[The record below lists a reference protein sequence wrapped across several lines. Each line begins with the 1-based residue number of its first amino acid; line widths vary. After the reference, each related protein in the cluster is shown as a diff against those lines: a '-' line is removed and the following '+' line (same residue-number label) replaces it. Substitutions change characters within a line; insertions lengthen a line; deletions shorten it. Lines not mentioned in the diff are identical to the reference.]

1 MGWAMKFWPKSLY
14 RQILLVAALALL
26 VAQAFNAYMLLAG
39 SRSRADAE
47 AAATLISRVSN
58 HAERLEERGRDWEYR
73 QREGRQ
79 SEGRQGDNQR
89 RKKPNI
95 AIIVS
100 DQPLHLPQFSKSRE
114 HTFRAG
120 EFLGPQSG
128 LSDIMIA
135 TGPFFSL
142 PDDLR
147 EPLMRGS
154 FLARIRAAG
163 NHMPSDSLLLTAKTT
178 DGNWISAAA
187 FVRPRERGAFLAILL
202 QTLTLYIAVLIPLAL
217 VARRIVRPLER
228 LKERV
233 GRVGLTGEVTPLAS
247 EGPSDI
253 RDLID
258 SFNNMQA
265 RVSALLSEKDVMLG
279 AIGHDLKTPL
289 AALRVRIES
298 VEDDAERDKMA
309 DSIDEL
315 VRILDDILT
324 LARLGKSGEAL
335 QRSDMAALIESIID
349 EFEATGAAAAFVP
362 PDDRVI
368 ADVRPLLIRR
378 ALRNIISNA
387 LKHGKTATISVQHI
401 GGNLQIIVDDEG
413 PGIPAERIEDMFAPF
428 ARADASRNR
437 ATGGT
442 GLGLTIAR
450 AIARSHGGDVSL
462 LNRTGGGLRAIL
474 QLPMT
479 V

>member
-1 MGWAMKFWPKSLY
+1 MGWALKFWPKSLY

-58 HAERLEERGRDWEYR
+58 HTERLEERGRGWDDKR
-73 QREGRQ
+73 G
-79 SEGRQGDNQR
+79 GMQR

-95 AIIVS
+95 AIKVTP
-100 DQPLHLPQFSKSRE
+100 QPLDLPQFAKNRE
-114 HTFRAG
+114 YSFRAA
-120 EFLGPQSG
+120 EFLGLQSE
-128 LSDIMIA
+128 LSDINISI
-135 TGPFFSL
+135 GPIEAL

-147 EPLMRGS
+147 EPLMQGT

-163 NHMPSDSLLLTAKTT
+163 SHMPTDSLLLTARTA
-178 DGNWISAAA
+178 DGNWINAAA
-187 FVRPRERGAFLAILL
+187 FVRPRERGALLAILL

-324 LARLGKSGEAL
+324 LARLGKSGEPL
-335 QRSDMAALIESIID
+335 QRSDIGALIESIID
-349 EFEATGAAAAFVP
+349 EFEATGSAPAFKP

-378 ALRNIISNA
+378 AMRNIIGNA
-387 LKHGKTATISVQHI
+387 LKHGKTAAISVKYI
-401 GGNLQIIVDDEG
+401 GGNLQIVVDDDG
-413 PGIPAERIEDMFAPF
+413 PGIPAEHIEDMFAPF

-462 LNRTGGGLRAIL
+462 VNRTDGGLRAVMM
-474 QLPMT
+474 LP
-479 V
+479 VAV